1 MKKDVK
7 DIIQKEETH
16 LNNLLEQEDL
26 SAFKGMVDE
35 LRDTWTKKQMFRTE
49 TEARFSVLQDNRYP
63 TKAAKYWQCVREQSS
78 YLDNL
83 MSLSFDYRSNEA
95 KIKWLEGK
103 VEKEKD
109 EYKTTKYQIDLDECR
124 FAKASMEKTARHRMR
139 EIKMWSKLKKEFN
152 DGSFNEKDEYKAT
165 KYQID
170 IDECRFAKASMEKV
184 AKHRMREIKMWSG
197 LKKEFNDG
205 SFNDKDVNQH
215 QLESYGMQYAEK
227 ARQLTENS
235 SDTDKFNVLGQ
246 LQSLQR
252 IRKSGELEN
261 SYKEK
266 EQLEQ
271 HGKPKV

>member
-7 DIIQKEETH
+7 EIIQKEEPH
-16 LNNLLEQEDL
+16 LNNLLEREDL

-63 TKAAKYWQCVREQSS
+63 TKASKYWQCVREQSS

-83 MSLSFDYRSNEA
+83 MALSFDYRRNEA
-95 KIKWLEGK
+95 KIKWLERK
-103 VEKEKD
+103 IESEES
-109 EYKTTKYQIDLDECR
+109 EYKATKYQIDLDECK
-124 FAKASMEKTARHRMR
+124 F
-139 EIKMWSKLKKEFN
+139 
-152 DGSFNEKDEYKAT
+152 G
-165 KYQID
+165 
-170 IDECRFAKASMEKV
+170 KASMEKV
-184 AKHRMREIKMWSG
+184 AKHRMREIKMWSK

-215 QLESYGMQYAEK
+215 QLESYGMQYHEK
-227 ARQLTENS
+227 SKTLNQNS
-235 SDTDKFNVLGQ
+235 SESEIFNVMGQ

-252 IRKSGELEN
+252 IKKSGELEN

-266 EQLEQ
+266 EQITQ

>member
-1 MKKDVK
+1 MTEKKDVK

-16 LNNLLEQEDL
+16 LNNLLEQQDL
-26 SAFKGMVDE
+26 TDFKGMVDE

-83 MSLSFDYRSNEA
+83 MTLSFDYRSNEA

-103 VEKEKD
+103 IDKEED
-109 EYKTTKYQIDLDECR
+109 EYK
-124 FAKASMEKTARHRMR
+124 S
-139 EIKMWSKLKKEFN
+139 
-152 DGSFNEKDEYKAT
+152 T

>member
-1 MKKDVK
+1 MTDKKDVK

-16 LNNLLEQEDL
+16 LNNLLEPQDL
-26 SAFKGMVDE
+26 TDFKGMVDE

-83 MSLSFDYRSNEA
+83 MTLSFDYRRNEA

-103 VEKEKD
+103 VEKEED
-109 EYKTTKYQIDLDECR
+109 EYKRTKYKIDLDEAI
-124 FAKASMEKTARHRMR
+124 F
-139 EIKMWSKLKKEFN
+139 
-152 DGSFNEKDEYKAT
+152 G
-165 KYQID
+165 
-170 IDECRFAKASMEKV
+170 KASMEKV
-184 AKHRMREIKMWSG
+184 AKHRMREIKMWSK

-215 QLESYGMQYAEK
+215 QLESYGLQYHEK
-227 ARQLTENS
+227 AKTLNQNS
-235 SDTDKFNVLGQ
+235 SEAEIFNVMGQ

-252 IRKSGELEN
+252 IKKSGELES
-261 SYKEK
+261 SYKEN
-266 EQLEQ
+266 EQITQ
-271 HGKPKV
+271 HGKPKP

>member
-7 DIIQKEETH
+7 EIIQDEEIH

-26 SAFKGMVDE
+26 SDFKGMVDE

-83 MSLSFDYRSNEA
+83 MTLSFDYRRNEA
-95 KIKWLEGK
+95 KITWLENK
-103 VEKEKD
+103 IHKEED
-109 EYKTTKYQIDLDECR
+109 SYKKTKYEIDLDECK
-124 FAKASMEKTARHRMR
+124 FGKASMEKT
-139 EIKMWSKLKKEFN
+139 
-152 DGSFNEKDEYKAT
+152 
-165 KYQID
+165 
-170 IDECRFAKASMEKV
+170 

-215 QLESYGMQYAEK
+215 QLESYGMQYHEK
-227 ARQLTENS
+227 AKTLNGNS
-235 SDTDKFNVLGQ
+235 SEAEIFNVMGQ

-252 IRKSGELEN
+252 IKKSGELEN
-261 SYKEK
+261 SYKKK
-266 EQLEQ
+266 EQITQ
-271 HGKPKV
+271 DGKSKS

>member
-7 DIIQKEETH
+7 DIIQKEEPH
-16 LNNLLEQEDL
+16 LTNLLEQEDL

-63 TKAAKYWQCVREQSS
+63 TKASKYWQCVREQSS

-83 MSLSFDYRSNEA
+83 MSLSFDYRRNEA
-95 KIKWLEGK
+95 KIKWLETK
-103 VEKEKD
+103 IESEES
-109 EYKTTKYQIDLDECR
+109 EYKATKYQIDLDECK
-124 FAKASMEKTARHRMR
+124 F
-139 EIKMWSKLKKEFN
+139 
-152 DGSFNEKDEYKAT
+152 G
-165 KYQID
+165 
-170 IDECRFAKASMEKV
+170 KASMEKV
-184 AKHRMREIKMWSG
+184 AKHRMREIKMWSK

-215 QLESYGMQYAEK
+215 QLESYGMQYHEK
-227 ARQLTENS
+227 SKALNQNS
-235 SDTDKFNVLGQ
+235 SESEIFNVMGQ

-252 IRKSGELEN
+252 IKKSGELES

-266 EQLEQ
+266 EQITQ
-271 HGKPKV
+271 HGKPKI